1 MSSGFKKSKKMFKIG
16 DKVSH
21 PSFGVGDVENIEEKK
36 VLGQKE
42 KYYILKLMVNEM
54 TLMVPVNKAEE
65 IGLRYIIDPETVPD
79 VLNVLGHRM
88 DDEMDGNYKQRI
100 RSQTE
105 MVDSGDILK
114 VAQVVKN
121 YTHRDTVEKLSST
134 ERGLYDRA
142 RKILVG
148 EISVACNIEQ
158 TKAKFIIK
166 EAVRKGERK
175 GHTKSH

>member
-54 TLMVPVNKAEE
+54 ILMVPVNKADE
-65 IGLRYIIDPETVPD
+65 IGLRYIIDPETVPE
-79 VLNVLGHRM
+79 VLNVLGHKI

-121 YTHRDTVEKLSST
+121 YTHRDTIEKLSST
-134 ERGLYDRA
+134 ERGLYERA

-148 EISVACNIEQ
+148 EICAACDIEKN
-158 TKAKFIIK
+158 KAKFIIK
-166 EAVRKGERK
+166 EAISNRDRKI
-175 GHTKSH
+175 HAKSH

>member
-1 MSSGFKKSKKMFKIG
+1 MFKIG

-21 PSFGVGDVENIEEKK
+21 PSFGVGDVKNIEEKK
-36 VLGQKE
+36 VLGQEE

-65 IGLRYIIDPETVPD
+65 IGLRYIIDPKTVPE
-79 VLNVLGHRM
+79 VLNVLRHKM

-121 YTHRDTVEKLSST
+121 YTHRDNVEKLSST

-166 EAVRKGERK
+166 EAVRKGDRK
-175 GHTKSH
+175 GQTKSH

>member
-1 MSSGFKKSKKMFKIG
+1 VTGRFKKSKKMFKIG

-21 PSFGVGDVENIEEKK
+21 PSFGVGDVKNIEEKK

-42 KYYILKLMVNEM
+42 RYYILKLMVNEM

-65 IGLRYIIDPETVPD
+65 IGLRYIIDLETVPE
-79 VLNVLGHRM
+79 VLNVLSHKI

-134 ERGLYDRA
+134 ERGLYERA

-148 EISVACNIEQ
+148 EISVACNIEKN
-158 TKAKFIIK
+158 KAKFIIK
-166 EAVRKGERK
+166 EAVSKGERK
-175 GHTKSH
+175 RQTKSH

>member
-54 TLMVPVNKAEE
+54 ILMVPVNKADE
-65 IGLRYIIDPETVPD
+65 IGLRYIIDPETVPE
-79 VLNVLGHRM
+79 VLNVLGHKM

-121 YTHRDTVEKLSST
+121 YTHRDTLEKLSST
-134 ERGLYDRA
+134 ERGLYERA

-148 EISVACNIEQ
+148 EICAACDIEKN
-158 TKAKFIIK
+158 KAKFIIK
-166 EAVRKGERK
+166 EAISNRDRKI
-175 GHTKSH
+175 HAKSH

>member
-1 MSSGFKKSKKMFKIG
+1 MSNGFKKSKIMFKIG

-21 PSFGVGDVENIEEKK
+21 PSFGVGDIEKIEEKK

-54 TLMVPVNKAEE
+54 TLMVPINKAEE

-79 VLNVLGHRM
+79 VLNVLSDRI
-88 DDEMDGNYKQRI
+88 DDEMHENYKQRI

-121 YTHRDTVEKLSST
+121 YTHRGTEEKLSST
-134 ERGLYDRA
+134 ERGLFERA

-148 EISVACNIEQ
+148 EISVACNIEKN
-158 TKAKFIIK
+158 KAKYIIK
-166 EAVRKGERK
+166 EAVSKSEK
-175 GHTKSH
+175 KEQTKSH

>member
-54 TLMVPVNKAEE
+54 ILMVPVNKADE
-65 IGLRYIIDPETVPD
+65 IGLRYIIDPEIVPE
-79 VLNVLGHRM
+79 VLNVLGHKI

-121 YTHRDTVEKLSST
+121 YTHRDTLEKLSST
-134 ERGLYDRA
+134 ERGLYERA

-148 EISVACNIEQ
+148 EICAACDIEKN
-158 TKAKFIIK
+158 KAKFIIK
-166 EAVRKGERK
+166 EAISNRDRKI
-175 GHTKSH
+175 HAKSH

>member
-54 TLMVPVNKAEE
+54 ILMVPVNKADE
-65 IGLRYIIDPETVPD
+65 IGLRYIIDPETVPE
-79 VLNVLGHRM
+79 VLNVLGHKI
-88 DDEMDGNYKQRI
+88 DEEMDGNYKQRI

-121 YTHRDTVEKLSST
+121 YTRRDTVEKLSST
-134 ERGLYDRA
+134 ERGLYERA

-148 EISVACNIEQ
+148 EICAACDIEKN
-158 TKAKFIIK
+158 KAKFIIK
-166 EAVRKGERK
+166 EAISNRDRKI
-175 GHTKSH
+175 HAKSH

>member
-1 MSSGFKKSKKMFKIG
+1 MFKIG

-21 PSFGVGDVENIEEKK
+21 PAFGVGNVKNIEEKK
-36 VLGQKE
+36 VLGKKE

-65 IGLRYIIDPETVPD
+65 IGLRYIIDPKTVPE
-79 VLNVLGHRM
+79 VLNVLSGKM

-100 RSQTE
+100 KSQTE

-121 YTHRDTVEKLSST
+121 YIHRDSREKLSST
-134 ERGLYDRA
+134 EKGLYERA
-142 RKILVG
+142 NKILEG
-148 EISVACNIEQ
+148 EISVVCNIEKN
-158 TKAKFIIK
+158 KAKYLIN
-166 EAVRKGERK
+166 EAVCKKNIKAERK
-175 GHTKSH
+175 IHHIK

>member
-1 MSSGFKKSKKMFKIG
+1 VSSGFKKSQEMFKIG

-79 VLNVLGHRM
+79 VLNVLRHRM
-88 DDEMDGNYKQRI
+88 DDEMDENYKQRI

-134 ERGLYDRA
+134 ERGLYERA

-148 EISVACNIEQ
+148 EISAACNIEKN
-158 TKAKFIIK
+158 KAKFIIK
-166 EAVRKGERK
+166 EAISNRDRKS
-175 GHTKSH
+175 HTKSH

>member
-54 TLMVPVNKAEE
+54 ILMVPVNKADE
-65 IGLRYIIDPETVPD
+65 IGLRYIIDPETVPE
-79 VLNVLGHRM
+79 VLNVLGHKI

-121 YTHRDTVEKLSST
+121 YTHRDTLEKLSST
-134 ERGLYDRA
+134 ERGLYERA

-148 EISVACNIEQ
+148 EICAACDIEKN
-158 TKAKFIIK
+158 KAKFIIK
-166 EAVRKGERK
+166 EAISNRDRKI
-175 GHTKSH
+175 HAKSH

>member
-1 MSSGFKKSKKMFKIG
+1 MFKIG

-21 PSFGVGDVENIEEKK
+21 PAFGVGNVKNIEEKK
-36 VLGQKE
+36 VLGKKE

-65 IGLRYIIDPETVPD
+65 IGLRYIIDPKTVPE
-79 VLNVLGHRM
+79 VLNVLSGKM

-100 RSQTE
+100 KSQTE

-121 YTHRDTVEKLSST
+121 YIHRDSREKLSST
-134 ERGLYDRA
+134 EKGLYERA
-142 RKILVG
+142 NKILEG
-148 EISVACNIEQ
+148 EISVACNIEKN
-158 TKAKFIIK
+158 KAKYLIN
-166 EAVRKGERK
+166 EAVCKKNIKGERK
-175 GHTKSH
+175 SHHIK

>member
-1 MSSGFKKSKKMFKIG
+1 MFKIG

-21 PSFGVGDVENIEEKK
+21 PAFGVGNVKNIEEKK
-36 VLGQKE
+36 VLGKKE

-65 IGLRYIIDPETVPD
+65 IGLRYIIDPKTVPE
-79 VLNVLGHRM
+79 VLNVLSGKM

-100 RSQTE
+100 KSQTE

-121 YTHRDTVEKLSST
+121 YIHRDSREKLSST
-134 ERGLYDRA
+134 EKGLYERA
-142 RKILVG
+142 NKILEG
-148 EISVACNIEQ
+148 EISVACNIEKN
-158 TKAKFIIK
+158 KAKYLIN
-166 EAVRKGERK
+166 EAVCKKNIKAERK
-175 GHTKSH
+175 SHHIK

>member
-1 MSSGFKKSKKMFKIG
+1 MSSGFKESKKMFKIG

-54 TLMVPVNKAEE
+54 TLMVPVNKADE
-65 IGLRYIIDPETVPD
+65 IGLRYIINPEIVPD
-79 VLNVLGHRM
+79 VLNVLRHRI

-134 ERGLYDRA
+134 ERGLYERA

-148 EISVACNIEQ
+148 EISVACNIEKN
-158 TKAKFIIK
+158 KAKFIIK

-175 GHTKSH
+175 GQTKSH

>member
-1 MSSGFKKSKKMFKIG
+1 MSSGFKKSQEMFKIG

-65 IGLRYIIDPETVPD
+65 IGLRYVIDPETVPD
-79 VLNVLGHRM
+79 VLNVLRHRM
-88 DDEMDGNYKQRI
+88 DDEMDENYKQRI

-134 ERGLYDRA
+134 ERGLYERA

-148 EISVACNIEQ
+148 EISAACNIEKN
-158 TKAKFIIK
+158 KAKFIIK
-166 EAVRKGERK
+166 EAISNRDRKS
-175 GHTKSH
+175 HTKSH

>member
-1 MSSGFKKSKKMFKIG
+1 MFKIG

-21 PSFGVGDVENIEEKK
+21 PSFGVGDIEKIEEKK

-42 KYYILKLMVNEM
+42 EYYILKLMVNEM
-54 TLMVPVNKAEE
+54 TLMVPINKAEE

-79 VLNVLGHRM
+79 VLNVLSNRI
-88 DDEMDGNYKQRI
+88 DDEMHENYKQRI

-121 YTHRDTVEKLSST
+121 YTHRSNEEKLSST
-134 ERGLYDRA
+134 ERGLFERA

-148 EISVACNIEQ
+148 EISIACNIEKN
-158 TKAKFIIK
+158 KAKYIIK
-166 EAVRKGERK
+166 EAVSKGNISRQI
-175 GHTKSH
+175 KSH

>member
-1 MSSGFKKSKKMFKIG
+1 MSSGFNKSKKMFKIG
-16 DKVSH
+16 DKISH
-21 PSFGVGDVENIEEKK
+21 PSFGVGDVEKIEEKK

-42 KYYILKLMVNEM
+42 NYYILKLMVNEM

-65 IGLRYIIDPETVPD
+65 IGLRYIIDAKTVPE
-79 VLNVLGHRM
+79 VLNVLGHKI

-121 YTHRDTVEKLSST
+121 YTHRDTLEKLSST
-134 ERGLYDRA
+134 ERGLYERA

-148 EISVACNIEQ
+148 EISIVCNIEKN
-158 TKAKFIIK
+158 KAKFIIK
-166 EAVRKGERK
+166 EAVNKGDRKRQAK
-175 GHTKSH
+175 GH

>member
-54 TLMVPVNKAEE
+54 TLMVPVNKADE
-65 IGLRYIIDPETVPD
+65 IGLRYIIDPEIVPE
-79 VLNVLGHRM
+79 VLNVLGHKM

-134 ERGLYDRA
+134 ERGLYERA

-148 EISVACNIEQ
+148 EICAACDIEKN
-158 TKAKFIIK
+158 KAKFIIK
-166 EAVRKGERK
+166 EAISNRDRKI
-175 GHTKSH
+175 HAKSH

>member
-21 PSFGVGDVENIEEKK
+21 PSFGVGDVENIEVKK

-79 VLNVLGHRM
+79 VLNVLGHKI

-121 YTHRDTVEKLSST
+121 YTRRDTVEKLSST
-134 ERGLYDRA
+134 ERGLYERA

-148 EISVACNIEQ
+148 EISVACNIEKN
-158 TKAKFIIK
+158 KAKYIIK
-166 EAVRKGERK
+166 EAISNKDRKS
-175 GHTKSH
+175 HTKSH

>member
-1 MSSGFKKSKKMFKIG
+1 MFKIG

-21 PSFGVGDVENIEEKK
+21 PSFGVGDIEKIEEKK
-36 VLGQKE
+36 ILGQKE

-54 TLMVPVNKAEE
+54 TLMIPIDKAEE

-79 VLNVLGHRM
+79 VLNVLSDRI
-88 DDEMDGNYKQRI
+88 DDEMQENYKQRI

-121 YTHRDTVEKLSST
+121 YTHRGTEEKLSST
-134 ERGLYDRA
+134 ERGLFERA

-148 EISVACNIEQ
+148 EISVACNIEKN
-158 TKAKFIIK
+158 KAKYIIK
-166 EAVRKGERK
+166 EAVNRGDRSRQI
-175 GHTKSH
+175 KSH

>member
-1 MSSGFKKSKKMFKIG
+1 MSSGFKKSQEMFKIG

-79 VLNVLGHRM
+79 VLNVLRHRM
-88 DDEMDGNYKQRI
+88 DDEMDENYKQRI

-134 ERGLYDRA
+134 ERGLYERA

-148 EISVACNIEQ
+148 EISAACNIEKN
-158 TKAKFIIK
+158 KAKFIIK
-166 EAVRKGERK
+166 EAISNRDKK
-175 GHTKSH
+175 SHTKSH

>member
-1 MSSGFKKSKKMFKIG
+1 MRSGFKKSKKMFKIG

-21 PSFGVGDVENIEEKK
+21 PSFGVGDIENIEDKK

-54 TLMVPVNKAEE
+54 ILMVPVNKAEE
-65 IGLRYIIDPETVPD
+65 IGLRYIIDPKTVPE
-79 VLNVLGHRM
+79 VLNVLGDII

-121 YTHRDTVEKLSST
+121 YTHRGTEEKLSST
-134 ERGLYDRA
+134 ERGLFERA

-148 EISVACNIEQ
+148 EISVACNIEKN
-158 TKAKFIIK
+158 KAKYIIK
-166 EAVRKGERK
+166 EAVSKGDRSRQ
-175 GHTKSH
+175 TKSH

>member
-1 MSSGFKKSKKMFKIG
+1 MSSGFKKSQEMFKIG

-79 VLNVLGHRM
+79 VLNVLRHRM
-88 DDEMDGNYKQRI
+88 DDEMDENYKQRI

-134 ERGLYDRA
+134 ERGLYERA

-148 EISVACNIEQ
+148 EISAACNIEKN
-158 TKAKFIIK
+158 KAKFIIK
-166 EAVRKGERK
+166 EAISNRDRKS
-175 GHTKSH
+175 HTKSH

>member
-1 MSSGFKKSKKMFKIG
+1 VSNGSKKSKKMFKIG

-21 PSFGVGDVENIEEKK
+21 PSFGVGDIENIEEKK

-54 TLMVPVNKAEE
+54 ILMVPVNKAEE

-79 VLNVLGHRM
+79 VLNVLGHRI
-88 DDEMDGNYKQRI
+88 DAEMDGNYKQRI

-134 ERGLYDRA
+134 ERGLYERA

-148 EISVACNIEQ
+148 EISVACNIENN
-158 TKAKFIIK
+158 KAKFIIK

-175 GHTKSH
+175 GQTKSH